1 MAMKPHAV
9 SCLILAG
16 GKSKR
21 MNHADKGLV
30 KFKGQPLIEHVIDAL
45 QDQIDDFVISANRN
59 IDTYQQFA
67 STVIPDNDEKNGP
80 LSGIASAL
88 TACQHDQVLV
98 VPCDMPFLPDNL
110 VSMLFADF
118 DHNDIAIVEI
128 DQRLQLVMMLKKSL
142 LGSVQKHLS
151 AGNHKLMQWVETCS
165 PAIVNCDDTAAAFR
179 NINSIDDLEQT

>member
-1 MAMKPHAV
+1 
-9 SCLILAG
+9 
-16 GKSKR
+16 

-30 KFKGQPLIEHVIDAL
+30 KFKGQPLIQHVINAL
-45 QDQIDDFVISANRN
+45 KNQVDNFVISANRN

-88 TACQHDQVLV
+88 AACQHDQVLV

-110 VSMLFADF
+110 VSTLLTGFE
-118 DHNDIAIVEI
+118 HNDIAIVEI
-128 DQRLQLVMMLKKSL
+128 YQRLQLVMLLKKSL
-142 LGSVQKHLS
+142 LGSVQAHLS
-151 AGNHKLMQWVETCS
+151 SGNHKLIQWVETRS
-165 PAIVNCDDTAAAFR
+165 PAIINCNDTAAAFR